1 MKRQSD
7 ITRRSLLAAARSIVA
22 HQGAINF
29 TLEAVA
35 QAAGVS
41 KGALLHHFPT
51 KKALVEAMVRDLVD
65 RFQASCEALAA
76 NDPDAKG
83 RSARAYVRA
92 IAAQTAEDSEY
103 FTAMSMAFLS
113 DMSLMHI
120 WRTGVAEALKV
131 DACENTDP
139 SDALIVRLAADGIWA
154 SDLYNTYTLESARRK
169 QILDKLVAM
178 TRS

>member
-35 QAAGVS
+35 QAA
-41 KGALLHHFPT
+41 
-51 KKALVEAMVRDLVD
+51 
-65 RFQASCEALAA
+65 
-76 NDPDAKG
+76 
-83 RSARAYVRA
+83 
-92 IAAQTAEDSEY
+92 EDSEY

-113 DMSLMHI
+113 DMSLVHI

-154 SDLYNTYTLESARRK
+154 SGLYNTYTFESARRK